1 MKISQALLLLI
12 MTHIVKWLP
21 SQLFDV
27 SQTSTGPES
36 WCNWERSGRSVG
48 IKAFRRVLAIMIVH
62 IFTGL
67 YSFVNTCTHII

>member
-21 SQLFDV
+21 SQLFEV

-48 IKAFRRVLAIMIVH
+48 IKAFPQSVSNDSPHFYRAL
-62 IFTGL
+62 
-67 YSFVNTCTHII
+67 